1 MNKVTKKILTLL
13 MAVTLVVGMFTTTYA
28 NETKKINVT
37 FAIERFTIGQ
47 GFLVEPVT
55 VQVNEGAAAKDVL
68 EEVAKEKN
76 SHVTKYHCLNVN
88 SCSPVSW
95 DVVHSTI
102 IDSTWVVPRAEYRF
116 DCFK

>member
-76 SHVTKYHCLNVN
+76 L
-88 SCSPVSW
+88 
-95 DVVHSTI
+95 TI
-102 IDSTWVVPRAEYRF
+102 NLSSYGYYIDSISYADTGVINIPESIQKLSLIHISEPTRP
-116 DCFK
+116 

>member
-28 NETKKINVT
+28 DETKKINVT
-37 FAIERFTIGQ
+37 FTIERFTIGQ

-68 EEVAKEKN
+68 EEVAKALLIFLKVFRRCQVLMLTMVMEI
-76 SHVTKYHCLNVN
+76 SIMMLQQIQVQMRYLQMTR
-88 SCSPVSW
+88 S
-95 DVVHSTI
+95 
-102 IDSTWVVPRAEYRF
+102 
-116 DCFK
+116 